1 MGYFLTYHWFS
12 ENSIMY
18 QMNKLFFDIET
29 IPVEK
34 NKHGIL
40 REIHQKKI
48 DDGKKVDG
56 DVAKF
61 IEETSFN
68 GAFGRIAC
76 ISYAINNGSIA
87 TLSGDEKKILQ
98 DFWEIA
104 KNVNL
109 FVGFNIMDFDMR
121 FIYQRSM
128 ILGIKPTQDLIFAKY
143 RNFPIYDVFCEW
155 TKWAYSKKGTLHEL
169 AIAFGFESSKTGE
182 IEGKE
187 VAKAYEDGRI
197 NEICKYCEKDV
208 EVTRKIY
215 YRMTFENPTATLLTR
230 GNSVIG

>member
-1 MGYFLTYHWFS
+1 
-12 ENSIMY
+12 
-18 QMNKLFFDIET
+18 MNKLFFDIET

-34 NKHGIL
+34 NRHGIL

-48 DDGKKVDG
+48 DDGKKIDG
-56 DVAKF
+56 DVEKF

-76 ISYAINNGSIA
+76 ISYAINNGSVS

-98 DFWEIA
+98 NFWEIV

-109 FVGFNIMDFDMR
+109 FVGFNIIDFDMR

-128 ILGIKPTQDLIFAKY
+128 ILGIKPTQDLSFAKY
-143 RNFPIYDVFCEW
+143 RNFPMYDVLYEW
-155 TKWAYSKKGTLHEL
+155 IKWGYPKKGTLHEL

-215 YRMTFENPTATLLTR
+215 YKMTFEDPTLE
-230 GNSVIG
+230 SSEDVPF

>member
-1 MGYFLTYHWFS
+1 MT
-12 ENSIMY
+12 
-18 QMNKLFFDIET
+18 KLFFDIET

-40 REIHQKKI
+40 KEIHQRNI
-48 DDGKKVDG
+48 DNGKKVSEDIE
-56 DVAKF
+56 KF

-68 GAFGRIAC
+68 GAFGRICC
-76 ISYAINNGSIA
+76 ISYAVDNGPVLSI
-87 TLSGDEKKILQ
+87 SGDEKKILQ

-109 FVGFNIMDFDMR
+109 FIGFNIIDFDMR

-128 ILGIKPTQDLIFAKY
+128 ILGIKPTQELSFARY
-143 RNFPIYDVFCEW
+143 RNFPMYDIFCEW
-155 TKWAYSKKGTLHEL
+155 IKWGYPKKGTLHEL
-169 AIAFGFESSKTGE
+169 SIAFGFESSKTGE

-187 VAKAYEDGRI
+187 VAKAYEDGKI
-197 NEICKYCEKDV
+197 KEICEYCERDV

-215 YRMTFENPTATLLTR
+215 YKMTFEERT
-230 GNSVIG
+230 SQDDISF

>member
-1 MGYFLTYHWFS
+1 M
-12 ENSIMY
+12 I
-18 QMNKLFFDIET
+18 KLFFDIET

-40 REIHQKKI
+40 KEIHQKKL

-56 DVAKF
+56 DIEKF

-76 ISYAINNGSIA
+76 ISYAINNGSVS
-87 TLSGDEKKILQ
+87 TLSGDEKEILRE
-98 DFWEIA
+98 FWRIA
-104 KNVNL
+104 KDVQL
-109 FVGFNIMDFDMR
+109 FVGFNIIDFDMR

-128 ILGIKPTQDLIFAKY
+128 ILEIKPTQELSFARY
-143 RNFPIYDVFCEW
+143 RNFPMYDVLCEW
-155 TKWAYSKKGTLHEL
+155 IKWGYPKKGTLHEL

-187 VAKAYEDGRI
+187 VARAYEEGRI
-197 NEICKYCEKDV
+197 KEICEYCEKDV

-215 YRMTFENPTATLLTR
+215 YKMTFEEPAVEL
-230 GNSVIG
+230 